1 MCLRED
7 LAIRPTNERD
17 FRRVAATFAKLER
30 TGVATVAA
38 RHAGAEFAEELLERF
53 VGTDGLG
60 RETAGVEV
68 VPLREGDQVIG
79 ELLELFGDTAGDLD
93 FFIGDEVGHNVA
105 EHRFVLGSGIS
116 GFEADAS
123 FAMNV
128 LSSLCSHG
136 LFSYVIA
143 EV

>member
-1 MCLRED
+1 MCLGED

-30 TGVATVAA
+30 TGVATIAA

-53 VGTDGLG
+53 VAAERLRRKTASMEVAPLG
-60 RETAGVEV
+60 
-68 VPLREGDQVIG
+68 EGDQVIG
-79 ELLELFGDTAGDLD
+79 ELFELFGDTAGDFD
-93 FFIGDEVGHNVA
+93 FFVHDEVGHDIA
-105 EHRFVLGSGIS
+105 EHRFVLRSGIT
-116 GFEADAS
+116 GFEADTS
-123 FAMNV
+123 LTVDV